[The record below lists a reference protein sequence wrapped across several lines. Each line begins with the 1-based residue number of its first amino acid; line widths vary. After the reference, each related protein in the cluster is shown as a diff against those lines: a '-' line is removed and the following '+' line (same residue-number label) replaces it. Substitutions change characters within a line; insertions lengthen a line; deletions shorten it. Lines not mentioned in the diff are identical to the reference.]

1 MNFQL
6 MRGNLDRSRRT
17 ISFQAALLLA
27 SVAANIVTALIAYRL
42 VGYERVIVVPPAVH
56 KSFWVENDR
65 VSAEYLEQMGY
76 FLIQLALNVTPQ
88 SVDYQSRLLLQ
99 YVAPASYG
107 EIKTAMTVVAERLKR
122 DGASTVFSARN
133 VTTDERT
140 LKISIQGSLTTFI
153 GDRRV
158 SDVTKSYL
166 VELQYAL
173 GKLTIKSFKEA
184 TVNDSLDNKGGV
196 APSGAVS

>member
-184 TVNDSLDNKGGV
+184 TVNDSLDNKGGI

>member
-6 MRGNLDRSRRT
+6 MRSNLDRSRRT
-17 ISFQAALLLA
+17 ISFQAALLLV
-27 SVAANIVTALIAYRL
+27 SVAANIMTALIAYRL

-56 KSFWVENDR
+56 KSFWVEHDR

-133 VTTDERT
+133 VTTDERA
-140 LKISIQGSLTTFI
+140 LKVSIQGSLTTFI

>member
-1 MNFQL
+1 
-6 MRGNLDRSRRT
+6 
-17 ISFQAALLLA
+17 
-27 SVAANIVTALIAYRL
+27 
-42 VGYERVIVVPPAVH
+42 
-56 KSFWVENDR
+56 

-107 EIKTAMTVVAERLKR
+107 EVKTAMTVVAERLKR

-133 VTTDERT
+133 VTTDERA
-140 LKISIQGSLTTFI
+140 LKVSIQGSLTTFI

-184 TVNDSLDNKGGV
+184 TVNDSLDNKGGI

>member
-1 MNFQL
+1 MKFEL

-17 ISFQAALLLA
+17 ISFQAVLLVGSIAVNL
-27 SVAANIVTALIAYRL
+27 VTALTAYRL
-42 VGYERVIVVPPAVH
+42 IGSERVIVVPPAVH
-56 KSFWVENDR
+56 KSFWVENDK

-88 SVDYQSRLLLQ
+88 SVDYQSKLLLQ

-107 EIKTAMTVVAERLKR
+107 EIKTAMTIVGKRLKR

-133 VTTDERT
+133 LTTDEHA
-140 LKISIQGSLTTFI
+140 LKVAIQGSLTTFI

-158 SDVTKSYL
+158 SEVTKSYL
-166 VELQYAL
+166 VQLQYAA
-173 GKLTIKSFKEA
+173 GKLTIKSFKEV
-184 TVNDSLDNKGGV
+184 TVNDPLDNKGGV
-196 APSGAVS
+196 TPFSALS

>member
-1 MNFQL
+1 MKFEF
-6 MRGNLDRSRRT
+6 MRGNLERSRRT
-17 ISFQAALLLA
+17 ISFQAALLLGSIA
-27 SVAANIVTALIAYRL
+27 LNLVTALIAYRL
-42 VGYERVIVVPPAVH
+42 VGAERVVVVPPAVH
-56 KSFWVENDR
+56 KSFWVENDK

-107 EIKTAMTVVAERLKR
+107 EIKTAMSIVAERLKR

-133 VTTDERT
+133 LTTDERAM
-140 LKISIQGSLTTFI
+140 KVAIQGSLTTFI

-158 SDVTKSYL
+158 ADVTKSYL
-166 VELQYAL
+166 VELQYAA
-173 GKLTIKSFKEA
+173 GKLTIKSFKEV
-184 TVNDSLDNKGGV
+184 TVNDPLDNKNSTPGV
-196 APSGAVS
+196 SAVS

>member
-133 VTTDERT
+133 VTTDERA
-140 LKISIQGSLTTFI
+140 LKVSIQGSLTTFI

>member
-1 MNFQL
+1 MKFEL
-6 MRGNLDRSRRT
+6 MRGSLERSRRT
-17 ISFQAALLLA
+17 ISLQAVLLVGSIAINL
-27 SVAANIVTALIAYRL
+27 VTALTAYRL
-42 VGYERVIVVPPAVH
+42 IGAERVIVVPPAVH

-99 YVAPASYG
+99 YVAPATYG
-107 EIKTAMTVVAERLKR
+107 EMKTAMTVVAERLKR

-133 VTTDERT
+133 LTADERAM
-140 LKISIQGSLTTFI
+140 KVAIQGSLTTFI
-153 GDRRV
+153 GERRV

-166 VELQYAL
+166 VELQYAA
-173 GKLTIKSFKEA
+173 GKLTIKSLKEV
-184 TVNDSLDNKGGV
+184 TINDPLDSK
-196 APSGAVS
+196 SGNPRVSAVS